1 MNTNYKTLSFVCVCF
16 LFFDFSARFTAAG
29 FTVGQLPILSDL
41 YVRKSTNPGVELK
54 MIVDLLFIRGIL

>member
-1 MNTNYKTLSFVCVCF
+1 LYVSVFF
-16 LFFDFSARFTAAG
+16 FFDFSARFTAAG